1 MCKLLLDAEPLLSG
15 AGINVDS
22 QDRLGRTIL
31 HIAAQYNLNSLTK
44 ALLTS
49 RAEGGFGA
57 NPLIGDQINQRAIH
71 YAIAFKNE
79 ETFETHLDH
88 VLSHDQPAEGGQ
100 ESYKETMLRKLNS
113 GSIPY
118 TLASFCVIKQS
129 WRCFCKL
136 IERKG
141 LD

>member
-31 HIAAQYNLNSLTK
+31 HIASQYNLKSLVK
-44 ALLTS
+44 ILL
-49 RAEGGFGA
+49 AGKEEGGFGA
-57 NPLIGDQINQRAIH
+57 NPLLGDLINQRPIH

-79 ETFETHLDH
+79 EAFEAHLDH
-88 VLSHDQPAEGGQ
+88 VLARDSNEFEGGNI
-100 ESYKETMLRKLNS
+100 SMLKKLNS
-113 GSIPY
+113 DSIPY
-118 TLASFCVIKQS
+118 TMASFCVIKQS

-141 LD
+141 LEQL